1 MKKIGKVLLLIIL
14 LVGFSL
20 GGYFLGANSSLDNPL
35 AGIVGGDPHSQEME
49 RIMKNVENYSKII
62 KRDYIF
68 DYQDE
73 DLETGIYKG
82 LFAGLGDPY
91 SEYYTKEEYDA
102 LMEDTSGSF
111 AGIGLVVTAGE
122 DNLIT
127 VVSPI
132 EGTPAARAGIRSGDK
147 ILAVDGVTY
156 LGSELNEATKAMR
169 GTPGTQVTVTI
180 RKEGTGVLKSED
192 KTLTRAEINVKTVNA
207 KLLDDQVGYV
217 QVTQFNETTADEF
230 DKALRSLMDQGA
242 EHLVLDLRNNP
253 GGLLDMV
260 IKMADNV
267 LGEGKIVTTV
277 DKQKKEDVATSDKEH
292 IAIPMVVLVNEG
304 SASASE
310 IMTGALKDNN
320 RALVLGKTTFGKGIV
335 QRLYPLGGG
344 KGGGFKLTMAEYLT
358 PKGTHIHE
366 VGIAPD
372 LELDLNEDAKGI
384 GPDFMDQDNQLKAAI
399 SLVKTL
405 TGDRV
410 DPAKAKSFDL
420 KPFLPQTEE
429 EASSEPSSS
438 EEGQSSPAQ
447 ESGQEPASSAQP
459 EEKPQESSSAD

>member
-20 GGYFLGANSSLDNPL
+20 GGYFLGANSRLDTPL
-35 AGIVGGDPHSQEME
+35 AGIMGEEPRSQEME
-49 RIMKNVENYSKII
+49 RIIKNIENYSKII

-68 DYQDE
+68 DYKDE

-91 SEYYTKEEYDA
+91 SEYYTKEEYEA

-132 EGTPAARAGIRSGDK
+132 EGTPAAKAGIRSGDK
-147 ILAVDGVTY
+147 ILAVDGTTY

-169 GTPGTQVTVTI
+169 GTPGTEVTI
-180 RKEGTGVLKSED
+180 TIRREGTGVLKNED

-217 QVTQFNETTADEF
+217 QVTQFNETTAEEF
-230 DKALRSLMDQGA
+230 DQALRSLMDQGA

-260 IKMADNV
+260 ITMADNV

-292 IAIPMVVLVNEG
+292 IGIPMVVLVNEG

-335 QRLYPLGGG
+335 QRIYPLGAG

-372 LELDLNEDAKGI
+372 LELDLNEEAKGI
-384 GPDFMDQDNQLKAAI
+384 GPDFLDQDNQLRAAMA
-399 SLVKTL
+399 LVKTL

-420 KPFLPQTEE
+420 KPFLPKTGE
-429 EASSEPSSS
+429 EASSEPASS
-438 EEGQSSPAQ
+438 EETRSSSG
-447 ESGQEPASSAQP
+447 EDSGQESSSSQP
-459 EEKPQESSSAD
+459 EEKPQESSSAE

>member
-20 GGYFLGANSSLDNPL
+20 GGYFLGANSRLDTPL
-35 AGIVGGDPHSQEME
+35 AGIMGEEPRSQEME
-49 RIMKNVENYSKII
+49 RILKNIENYSKII

-68 DYQDE
+68 DYKDE

-91 SEYYTKEEYDA
+91 SEYYTKEEYEA

-132 EGTPAARAGIRSGDK
+132 EGTPAAKAGIRSGDK
-147 ILAVDGVTY
+147 ILAVDGTTY

-169 GTPGTQVTVTI
+169 GTPGTEVTI
-180 RKEGTGVLKSED
+180 TIRREGTGVLKNED

-207 KLLDDQVGYV
+207 RLLEDQVGYV
-217 QVTQFNETTADEF
+217 QVTQFNETTAEEF
-230 DKALRSLMDQGA
+230 DQALRSLMDQGA

-260 IKMADNV
+260 ITMADNV

-292 IAIPMVVLVNEG
+292 IGIPMVVLVNEG

-335 QRLYPLGGG
+335 QRIYPLGAG

-372 LELDLNEDAKGI
+372 LELDLNEEAKGI
-384 GPDFMDQDNQLKAAI
+384 GPDLLDQDNQLRAAMA
-399 SLVKTL
+399 LVKTL

-410 DPAKAKSFDL
+410 DSAKAKSFDL
-420 KPFLPQTEE
+420 KPFLPKTGE
-429 EASSEPSSS
+429 EASSGPASS
-438 EEGQSSPAQ
+438 EETRSSSG
-447 ESGQEPASSAQP
+447 EDSGQESSSSQP
-459 EEKPQESSSAD
+459 EEKPQESSSAE

>member
-20 GGYFLGANSSLDNPL
+20 GGYFLGANSRLETPL
-35 AGIVGGDPHSQEME
+35 AGIMGEEPRSQEME
-49 RIMKNVENYSKII
+49 RILKNIENYSKII

-68 DYQDE
+68 DYKDE

-91 SEYYTKEEYDA
+91 SEYYTKEEYEA
-102 LMEDTSGSF
+102 LLEDTSGSF

-132 EGTPAARAGIRSGDK
+132 EGTPAAKAGIRSGDK
-147 ILAVDGVTY
+147 ILAVDGTTY

-169 GTPGTQVTVTI
+169 GTPGTEVTI
-180 RKEGTGVLKSED
+180 TIRREGTGVLKNED

-207 KLLDDQVGYV
+207 KLLEDQVGYV
-217 QVTQFNETTADEF
+217 QVTQFNETTAEEF
-230 DKALRSLMDQGA
+230 DQALRSLMDQGA

-260 IKMADNV
+260 ITMADNV

-292 IAIPMVVLVNEG
+292 IGIPMVVLVNEG

-335 QRLYPLGGG
+335 QRIYPLGAG

-372 LELDLNEDAKGI
+372 LDLDLNEEAKGI
-384 GPDFMDQDNQLKAAI
+384 GPDFLDQDNQLRAAMA
-399 SLVKTL
+399 LVKTL

-420 KPFLPQTEE
+420 KPFLPKTGE
-429 EASSEPSSS
+429 EASSEPASS
-438 EEGQSSPAQ
+438 EETRSSSG
-447 ESGQEPASSAQP
+447 EDSGQESSSSQP
-459 EEKPQESSSAD
+459 EEKPQESSSAE

>member
-20 GGYFLGANSSLDNPL
+20 GGYFLGANSRLDTPL
-35 AGIVGGDPHSQEME
+35 AGIMGEEPRSQEME
-49 RIMKNVENYSKII
+49 RILKNIENYSKII

-68 DYQDE
+68 DYKDE

-91 SEYYTKEEYDA
+91 SEYYTKEEYEA

-132 EGTPAARAGIRSGDK
+132 EGTPAAKAGIRSGDK
-147 ILAVDGVTY
+147 ILAVDGTTY

-169 GTPGTQVTVTI
+169 GTPGTEVTI
-180 RKEGTGVLKSED
+180 TIRREGTGVLKNED

-207 KLLDDQVGYV
+207 KLLEDQVGYV
-217 QVTQFNETTADEF
+217 QVTQFNETTAEEF
-230 DKALRSLMDQGA
+230 DQALRSLMDQGA

-260 IKMADNV
+260 ITMADNV

-292 IAIPMVVLVNEG
+292 IGIPMVVLVNEG

-335 QRLYPLGGG
+335 QRIYPLGAG

-372 LELDLNEDAKGI
+372 LELDLNEEAKGI
-384 GPDFMDQDNQLKAAI
+384 GPDFLDQDNQLRAAMA
-399 SLVKTL
+399 LVKTL

-410 DPAKAKSFDL
+410 DSAKAKSFDL
-420 KPFLPQTEE
+420 KPFLPKTGE
-429 EASSEPSSS
+429 EASSEPASS
-438 EEGQSSPAQ
+438 EETRSSSG
-447 ESGQEPASSAQP
+447 EDSGQESSSSQP
-459 EEKPQESSSAD
+459 EEKPQESSSAE

>member
-20 GGYFLGANSSLDNPL
+20 GGYFLGANSRLDTPL
-35 AGIVGGDPHSQEME
+35 AGIMGEEPRSQEME
-49 RIMKNVENYSKII
+49 RILKNIENYSKII

-68 DYQDE
+68 DYKDE

-91 SEYYTKEEYDA
+91 SEYYTKEEYEA

-132 EGTPAARAGIRSGDK
+132 EGTPAAKAGIRSGDK
-147 ILAVDGVTY
+147 ILAVDGTTY

-169 GTPGTQVTVTI
+169 GTPGTEVTI
-180 RKEGTGVLKSED
+180 TIRREGTGVLKNED

-217 QVTQFNETTADEF
+217 QVTQFNETTAEEF
-230 DKALRSLMDQGA
+230 DAALRSLMDQGA

-292 IAIPMVVLVNEG
+292 IGIPMVVLVNEG

-335 QRLYPLGGG
+335 QRIYPLGAG

-372 LELDLNEDAKGI
+372 LELDLNEEAKGI
-384 GPDFMDQDNQLKAAI
+384 GPDFLDQDNQLRAAMA
-399 SLVKTL
+399 LVKTL

-410 DPAKAKSFDL
+410 DSAKAKSFDL
-420 KPFLPQTEE
+420 KPFLPKTGE
-429 EASSEPSSS
+429 EASSEPASS
-438 EEGQSSPAQ
+438 EETRSSSG
-447 ESGQEPASSAQP
+447 EDSGQESSSSQP
-459 EEKPQESSSAD
+459 EEKPQESSSAE

>member
-20 GGYFLGANSSLDNPL
+20 GGYFLGANSRLDTPL
-35 AGIVGGDPHSQEME
+35 AGIMGEEPRSQEME
-49 RIMKNVENYSKII
+49 RILKNIENYSKII

-68 DYQDE
+68 DYKDE

-91 SEYYTKEEYDA
+91 SEYYTKEEYEA

-132 EGTPAARAGIRSGDK
+132 EGTPAAKAGIRSGDK
-147 ILAVDGVTY
+147 ILAVDGTTY

-169 GTPGTQVTVTI
+169 GTPGTEVTI
-180 RKEGTGVLKSED
+180 TIRREGTGVLKNED

-207 KLLDDQVGYV
+207 RLLEDQVGYV
-217 QVTQFNETTADEF
+217 QVTQFNETTAEEF
-230 DKALRSLMDQGA
+230 DQALRSLMDQGA

-260 IKMADNV
+260 ITMADNV

-292 IAIPMVVLVNEG
+292 IGIPMVVLVNEG

-335 QRLYPLGGG
+335 QRIYPLGAG

-372 LELDLNEDAKGI
+372 LELDLNEEAKGI
-384 GPDFMDQDNQLKAAI
+384 GPDFLDQDNQLRAAMA
-399 SLVKTL
+399 LVKTL

-420 KPFLPQTEE
+420 KPFLPKTGE
-429 EASSEPSSS
+429 EASSDPASS
-438 EEGQSSPAQ
+438 EETRSSSG
-447 ESGQEPASSAQP
+447 EDSGQESSSSQP
-459 EEKPQESSSAD
+459 EEKPQESSSAE

>member
-20 GGYFLGANSSLDNPL
+20 GGYFLGANSRLDTPL
-35 AGIVGGDPHSQEME
+35 AGIMGEEPRSQEME
-49 RIMKNVENYSKII
+49 RILTNIENYSKII

-68 DYQDE
+68 DYKDE

-91 SEYYTKEEYDA
+91 SEYYTKEEYEA

-132 EGTPAARAGIRSGDK
+132 EGTPAAKAGIRSGDK
-147 ILAVDGVTY
+147 ILAVDGTTY

-169 GTPGTQVTVTI
+169 GTPGTEVTI
-180 RKEGTGVLKSED
+180 TIRREGTGVLKNED

-207 KLLDDQVGYV
+207 RLLEDQVGYV
-217 QVTQFNETTADEF
+217 QVTQFNETTAEEF
-230 DKALRSLMDQGA
+230 DQALRSLMDQGA

-260 IKMADNV
+260 ITMADNV

-292 IAIPMVVLVNEG
+292 IGIPMVVLVNEG

-335 QRLYPLGGG
+335 QRIYPLGAG

-372 LELDLNEDAKGI
+372 LELDLNEEAKGI
-384 GPDFMDQDNQLKAAI
+384 GPDFLDQDNQLRAAMA
-399 SLVKTL
+399 LVKTL

-410 DPAKAKSFDL
+410 DSAKAKSFDL
-420 KPFLPQTEE
+420 KPFLPKTGE
-429 EASSEPSSS
+429 EASSESASS
-438 EEGQSSPAQ
+438 EETRSSSG
-447 ESGQEPASSAQP
+447 EDSGQESSSSQP
-459 EEKPQESSSAD
+459 EEKPQESSSAE

>member
-20 GGYFLGANSSLDNPL
+20 GGYFLGANSRLDTPL
-35 AGIVGGDPHSQEME
+35 AGIMGEEPRSQEME
-49 RIMKNVENYSKII
+49 RILKNIENYSKII

-68 DYQDE
+68 DYKDE

-91 SEYYTKEEYDA
+91 SEYYTKEEYEA

-132 EGTPAARAGIRSGDK
+132 EGTPAAKAGIRSGDK
-147 ILAVDGVTY
+147 ILAVDGTTY

-169 GTPGTQVTVTI
+169 GTPGTEVTI
-180 RKEGTGVLKSED
+180 TIRREGTGVLKNED

-207 KLLDDQVGYV
+207 RLLEDQVGYV
-217 QVTQFNETTADEF
+217 QVTQFNETTAEEF
-230 DKALRSLMDQGA
+230 DQALRSLMDQGA

-260 IKMADNV
+260 ITMADNV

-292 IAIPMVVLVNEG
+292 IGIPMVVLVNEG

-335 QRLYPLGGG
+335 QRIYPLGAG

-372 LELDLNEDAKGI
+372 LELDLNEEAKGI
-384 GPDFMDQDNQLKAAI
+384 GPDFLDQDNQLRAAMA
-399 SLVKTL
+399 LVKTL

-410 DPAKAKSFDL
+410 DSAKAKSFDL
-420 KPFLPQTEE
+420 KPFLPKTGE
-429 EASSEPSSS
+429 EASSEPASSEGTRSSS
-438 EEGQSSPAQ
+438 GED
-447 ESGQEPASSAQP
+447 SGQESSSSQP
-459 EEKPQESSSAD
+459 EEKPQESSSAE

>member
-14 LVGFSL
+14 LVGCSL

-35 AGIVGGDPHSQEME
+35 AGIVGGDPQSQEME
-49 RIMKNVENYSKII
+49 RIMKNVENYRKII

-169 GTPGTQVTVTI
+169 GTPGTEVTI
-180 RKEGTGVLKSED
+180 TIRREGTGVLKNED

-207 KLLDDQVGYV
+207 KLLEDQVGYV
-217 QVTQFNETTADEF
+217 QVTQFNETTAEEF
-230 DKALRSLMDQGA
+230 DQALRSLMDQGA

-260 IKMADNV
+260 ITMADNV

-292 IAIPMVVLVNEG
+292 IGIPMVVLVNEG

-335 QRLYPLGGG
+335 QRIYPLGAG

-358 PKGTHIHE
+358 PRGTHIHE
-366 VGIAPD
+366 VGISPD
-372 LELDLNEDAKGI
+372 LELDLNEEAKGI
-384 GPDFMDQDNQLKAAI
+384 GPDFLDQDNQLRAAMA
-399 SLVKTL
+399 LVKTL

-410 DPAKAKSFDL
+410 DSAKAKSFDL
-420 KPFLPQTEE
+420 KPFLPKTGE
-429 EASSEPSSS
+429 EASSEPASS
-438 EEGQSSPAQ
+438 EETRSSSG
-447 ESGQEPASSAQP
+447 EDSGQESSSSQP
-459 EEKPQESSSAD
+459 EEKPQESSSAE

>member
-20 GGYFLGANSSLDNPL
+20 GGYFLGANSRLDTPL
-35 AGIVGGDPHSQEME
+35 AGIMGEEPRSQEME
-49 RIMKNVENYSKII
+49 RILKNIENYSKII

-68 DYQDE
+68 DYKDE

-91 SEYYTKEEYDA
+91 SEYYTKEEYEA

-132 EGTPAARAGIRSGDK
+132 EGTPAAKAGIRSGDK
-147 ILAVDGVTY
+147 ILAVDGTTY

-169 GTPGTQVTVTI
+169 GTPGTEVTI
-180 RKEGTGVLKSED
+180 TIRREGTGVLKNED

-207 KLLDDQVGYV
+207 RLLDGQVGYV
-217 QVTQFNETTADEF
+217 QVTQFNETTAEEF
-230 DKALRSLMDQGA
+230 DQALRSLMDQGA

-260 IKMADNV
+260 ITMADNV

-292 IAIPMVVLVNEG
+292 IGIPMVVLVNEG

-335 QRLYPLGGG
+335 QRIYPLGAG

-372 LELDLNEDAKGI
+372 LELDLNEEAKGI
-384 GPDFMDQDNQLKAAI
+384 GPDFLDQDNQLRAAMA
-399 SLVKTL
+399 LVKTL

-410 DPAKAKSFDL
+410 DSAKAKSFDL
-420 KPFLPQTEE
+420 KPFLPKTGE
-429 EASSEPSSS
+429 EASSEPASS
-438 EEGQSSPAQ
+438 EETRSSSG
-447 ESGQEPASSAQP
+447 EDSGQESSSSQP
-459 EEKPQESSSAD
+459 EEKPQESSSAE

>member
-20 GGYFLGANSSLDNPL
+20 GGYFLGANSRLDTPL
-35 AGIVGGDPHSQEME
+35 AGIMGEEPRSQEME
-49 RIMKNVENYSKII
+49 RILKNIENYSKII

-68 DYQDE
+68 DYKDE

-91 SEYYTKEEYDA
+91 SEYYTKEEYEA

-132 EGTPAARAGIRSGDK
+132 EGTPAAKAGIRSGDK
-147 ILAVDGVTY
+147 ILAVDGTTY

-169 GTPGTQVTVTI
+169 GTPGTEVTI
-180 RKEGTGVLKSED
+180 TIRREGTGVLKNED

-207 KLLDDQVGYV
+207 KLLEDQVGYV
-217 QVTQFNETTADEF
+217 QVTQFNETTAEEF
-230 DKALRSLMDQGA
+230 DQALRSLMDQGA

-260 IKMADNV
+260 ITMADNV

-292 IAIPMVVLVNEG
+292 IGIPMVVLVNEG

-335 QRLYPLGGG
+335 QRIYPLGAG

-372 LELDLNEDAKGI
+372 LELDLNEEAKGI
-384 GPDFMDQDNQLKAAI
+384 GPDFLDQDNQLRAAMA
-399 SLVKTL
+399 LVKTL

-420 KPFLPQTEE
+420 KPFLPKTGE
-429 EASSEPSSS
+429 EASSEPASS
-438 EEGQSSPAQ
+438 EETRSSSG
-447 ESGQEPASSAQP
+447 EDSGQESSSSQP
-459 EEKPQESSSAD
+459 EEKPQESSSAE